1 MLDNYFTTVLHKRID
16 TSSVDVNAIGMC
28 TIHLQYDVSSMS
40 ISDYITCILSLTDIF
55 HWPLLVFKAK
65 SNDPE
70 EILNLLEL
78 VVGVAVM
85 CEDKNV
91 FIPKIFELND
101 HSQVR
106 TYLFFVFILQPSAIL
121 LLPIRSAA

>member
-1 MLDNYFTTVLHKRID
+1 
-16 TSSVDVNAIGMC
+16 MC
-28 TIHLQYDVSSMS
+28 FN
-40 ISDYITCILSLTDIF
+40 DI
-55 HWPLLVFKAK
+55 PAK

-70 EILNLLEL
+70 EMLNLLEL

-101 HSQVR
+101 HSQVSAH
-106 TYLFFVFILQPSAIL
+106 FFSSFAFV
-121 LLPIRSAA
+121 